1 MATGIAWKPFQ
12 VPTMGLPASN
22 AIYPSS
28 VTVARHLPMTQPG
41 AIPLQMNQL
50 KFNLGNAKM
59 TAEQLTSRFRKPQ
72 PIVIERISE
81 TQPSDISAPYSHATL
96 PASYPVLPSVS
107 SSLSSERLALAV
119 HLAKK
124 DVKKVKEV
132 GAENVLVSPDDG
144 IQHRNVKTSTKG
156 KGSLTKKLKGK
167 SLKSKSQ
174 DVLPEENVTLR
185 ERVHHAVK
193 KQEISAA
200 RLHEMHFY
208 SAQKEDD
215 RFESDKERTQA
226 NEIRKLRKELQQ
238 YMIHIEK
245 LKIERPEVLRNKDK
259 RLKRRRDSEVR
270 LSDEEVDRRQ
280 VIRAEE
286 QAARSAR
293 MLYVLQRQIQEIEDE
308 LNKKGRG
315 IRHTKKSQ
323 TLSRLAAAHRGAVRA
338 LQTFISHAPL
348 QPNISHGLP
357 PMYQELS
364 VLIRQL
370 SVLASQLHI
379 GGEDL
384 NEWMRMDD
392 GQKEVESAVTQVAQ
406 DKKEEKLSAFIQEVA
421 DRMPQD
427 TKKILTPIKQV
438 VTSSPDP
445 TPERDA
451 VLKAGLSALLR
462 ANSTPVQTQQNPVS
476 LQVVKPI
483 KPVKQAVLLPAQLKL
498 KRKKAQQTAKRVK
511 LQALDQ
517 AHFAKETVSSILK
530 KAPPGEEQV
539 KSKSPSRAPAK
550 ESRWIPE
557 RDEVYVSPQMQK
569 KQYQQ
574 QLASPRNPRVAERM
588 LPSHHELVEREVE
601 RQRWLDKEAE
611 RRIHE
616 LQRMQRLE
624 SLKRSQGS
632 RDILLS
638 RQLIT
643 ETEEA
648 IRSRLKPLL
657 DQAEAIADTNVKRER
672 EKKRSLTHELGKLA
686 SQTTMSQA
694 DVLAE
699 KILDDILEET
709 VLEMQRLEFEDDAE
723 NEAHELQDSSTL
735 ENILRRLQSFEKVEE
750 EIRQHWVQVKY
761 ADVEKESTLPA
772 TVPANRPEKD
782 PKPIV
787 FTRPTGDESH
797 RLQSQSAK
805 TAYHQEKREGKMT
818 LNVRDGLSETGSLSS
833 LIEED
838 SKTGSF
844 PEEWITQTCARP
856 TVVLNVP
863 EEMRASIASY
873 RNRFNKYLRATS
885 THEQGE
891 FDPWGL
897 VNRISEDLLEDAIHE
912 VGNELDYVCDDYAEA
927 LYNEEFA
934 NADT

>member
-1 MATGIAWKPFQ
+1 
-12 VPTMGLPASN
+12 MGLPASN

-50 KFNLGNAKM
+50 KFNLGNKKM

-805 TAYHQEKREGKMT
+805 TAYHQEKREGKIT
-818 LNVRDGLSETGSLSS
+818 LNVRDGLGETGSLSS

>member
-12 VPTMGLPASN
+12 VPKMGLPASN

-50 KFNLGNAKM
+50 KFNLGNTKM

-124 DVKKVKEV
+124 DVKKVKKV

-156 KGSLTKKLKGK
+156 KGSLAKKLKGK

-174 DVLPEENVTLR
+174 DVLPEDNVTLR

-200 RLHEMHFY
+200 GLHEMHFY
-208 SAQKEDD
+208 PAQREDD

-226 NEIRKLRKELQQ
+226 NEICKLRKELQQ
-238 YMIHIEK
+238 YMIQIEK

-323 TLSRLAAAHRGAVRA
+323 TLNRLAAAHRGAVRA

-370 SVLASQLHI
+370 SMLASQLHI

-384 NEWMRMDD
+384 NEWMRMEDR
-392 GQKEVESAVTQVAQ
+392 QKEVESAVTQVAQ

-427 TKKILTPIKQV
+427 TKKILTPIKQG

-550 ESRWIPE
+550 EGPWIPE
-557 RDEVYVSPQMQK
+557 RDVVYVSPQLQK

-601 RQRWLDKEAE
+601 RQRWLDEEAE

-672 EKKRSLTHELGKLA
+672 EKKRSLQHELGKLA
-686 SQTTMSQA
+686 SQTTMNQA

-772 TVPANRPEKD
+772 TVSTNRPEKD

-797 RLQSQSAK
+797 RLQWQSAK
-805 TAYHQEKREGKMT
+805 TAYHREKREGKMT
-818 LNVRDGLSETGSLSS
+818 LNVQDGLSETDSLSS
-833 LIEED
+833 LIED

>member
-50 KFNLGNAKM
+50 KFNLGNKKM

-132 GAENVLVSPDDG
+132 GAENVLVSPDDA
-144 IQHRNVKTSTKG
+144 IQHRNVKTLTKG

-208 SAQKEDD
+208 PAQKEDD

-601 RQRWLDKEAE
+601 RQRWLHKEAE
-611 RRIHE
+611 GRIHE

-805 TAYHQEKREGKMT
+805 TAYHQEKREGKIT
-818 LNVRDGLSETGSLSS
+818 LNVRDGLGETGSLSS

-912 VGNELDYVCDDYAEA
+912 VGNELDYVCDYYAEA

>member
-12 VPTMGLPASN
+12 VPKMGLPASN

-28 VTVARHLPMTQPG
+28 VTVSRHLPMTPPG

-50 KFNLGNAKM
+50 KFNLGNTKM

-124 DVKKVKEV
+124 DVKKVKKV

-144 IQHRNVKTSTKG
+144 IQHRNVKASTKG
-156 KGSLTKKLKGK
+156 KGSLAKKLKGK

-174 DVLPEENVTLR
+174 DVLPEDNVTLR
-185 ERVHHAVK
+185 ERVHHTVK

-208 SAQKEDD
+208 PAQREDD

-238 YMIHIEK
+238 YMIQIEK
-245 LKIERPEVLRNKDK
+245 LKIERPEILRNKDK

-370 SVLASQLHI
+370 SMLASQLHI

-384 NEWMRMDD
+384 NEWMRMEDR
-392 GQKEVESAVTQVAQ
+392 QKEVESAVTQGAQ

-462 ANSTPVQTQQNPVS
+462 ANNTPVQTQQNPVS

-498 KRKKAQQTAKRVK
+498 
-511 LQALDQ
+511 
-517 AHFAKETVSSILK
+517 
-530 KAPPGEEQV
+530 
-539 KSKSPSRAPAK
+539 
-550 ESRWIPE
+550 
-557 RDEVYVSPQMQK
+557 
-569 KQYQQ
+569 
-574 QLASPRNPRVAERM
+574 ASPRNPRVAERM

-601 RQRWLDKEAE
+601 RQRWLDEEAE

-616 LQRMQRLE
+616 LQRMQKLE
-624 SLKRSQGS
+624 SLKCSHGS

-672 EKKRSLTHELGKLA
+672 EKKRSLQHELGNLA
-686 SQTTMSQA
+686 SQTTMNQA

-709 VLEMQRLEFEDDAE
+709 VVEMQRLEFEDDAE
-723 NEAHELQDSSTL
+723 SEAHELQDSSTL

-772 TVPANRPEKD
+772 TVSTNRPEKD

-787 FTRPTGDESH
+787 FTRPIGDESH

-805 TAYHQEKREGKMT
+805 TAYHREKRESKMT
-818 LNVRDGLSETGSLSS
+818 LNVQDGLSETDSLSS
-833 LIEED
+833 LIEAD

>member
-1 MATGIAWKPFQ
+1 
-12 VPTMGLPASN
+12 MGLPASN

-50 KFNLGNAKM
+50 KFNLGNKKM

-132 GAENVLVSPDDG
+132 GAENVLVSPDDA
-144 IQHRNVKTSTKG
+144 IQHRNVKTLTKG

-912 VGNELDYVCDDYAEA
+912 VGNELDYVCDYYAEA

>member
-50 KFNLGNAKM
+50 KFNLGNKKM

-132 GAENVLVSPDDG
+132 GAENVLVSPDDA
-144 IQHRNVKTSTKG
+144 IQHRNVKTLTKG

-208 SAQKEDD
+208 PAQKEDD

-601 RQRWLDKEAE
+601 RQRWLHKEAE
-611 RRIHE
+611 GRIHE

-805 TAYHQEKREGKMT
+805 TAYHQEKREGKIT
-818 LNVRDGLSETGSLSS
+818 LNVRDGLGETGSLSS
-833 LIEED
+833 LIED

-912 VGNELDYVCDDYAEA
+912 VGNELDYVCDYYAEA